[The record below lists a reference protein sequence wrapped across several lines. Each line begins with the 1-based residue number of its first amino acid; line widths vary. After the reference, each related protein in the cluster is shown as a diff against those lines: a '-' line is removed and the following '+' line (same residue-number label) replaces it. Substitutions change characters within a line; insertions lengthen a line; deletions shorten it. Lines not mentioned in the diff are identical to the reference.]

1 MNDDTG
7 KVYDGIYGSKIVS
20 FDVRAMDNEIKQ
32 EILKQSK
39 GVTQTPDTFAKAQ
52 RERLRKQMLNRPLSA
67 TTPRQARKP
76 GHDLSTQELQR
87 EIALKKPDPRGEF
100 RLSNLDKMELR
111 ATS

>member
-1 MNDDTG
+1 MQVLSTPTKGSQSARSNDDTG

-39 GVTQTPDTFAKAQ
+39 GVTQTPDTFAKVQ

-67 TTPRQARKP
+67 TTPR
-76 GHDLSTQELQR
+76 
-87 EIALKKPDPRGEF
+87 
-100 RLSNLDKMELR
+100 
-111 ATS
+111 